1 MIESFFI
8 GNFCIGFPLM
18 ADKCIQDFLQHKV
31 DKGAAIANIRTLVDS
46 IIIGLLVSI
55 DHVLNR

>member
-18 ADKCIQDFLQHKV
+18 ADKCILDFLQHKV
-31 DKGAAIANIRTLVDS
+31 DKGAAIANIS
-46 IIIGLLVSI
+46 
-55 DHVLNR
+55 VLNR